1 MKLASKS
8 QKRIAFLDVI
18 QEALTHSDIYETI
31 DYRKQ
36 SEDKIKQFTYPHLVE
51 SLTTYLVET
60 TGADKFVAK
69 DRVKDALKWE
79 GNVKTTVNNILFMG
93 THNRPDMVLE
103 MNGLR
108 IAIEFKRGEKGSDL
122 RSGIGQSMIY
132 ATHYDFV
139 IYLFVDTS
147 EDKRIQNS
155 VHSVNESEFI
165 EELWNRYN
173 IKFIV
178 A

>member
-1 MKLASKS
+1 MKTASKS
-8 QKRIAFLDVI
+8 RKRLDFLDLI
-18 QEALTHSDIYETI
+18 QGVLTHDDIYETI
-31 DYRKQ
+31 DYRRQ
-36 SEDKIKQFTYPHLVE
+36 SEDKIKQFIYPHLVE
-51 SLTTYLVET
+51 NLTTHLVET
-60 TGADKFVAK
+60 KELDKARAK
-69 DRVKDALKWE
+69 DRVKEALKWE

-93 THNRPDMVLE
+93 TQNRPDMVLE

-108 IAIEFKRGEKGSDL
+108 IAIEFKRGGKGSEL

-139 IYLFVDTS
+139 IYLFIDTT

-155 VHSVNESEFI
+155 VDSVNESEFI
-165 EELWNRYN
+165 EELWDRYN

>member
-1 MKLASKS
+1 MKTASKS
-8 QKRIAFLDVI
+8 QKRLAFLDLI
-18 QEALTHSDIYETI
+18 QETLTHSDIYETI

-36 SEDKIKQFTYPHLVE
+36 SEDKIKQFIYPHLVE
-51 SLTTYLVET
+51 SLTSHLVET
-60 TGADKFVAK
+60 REMDKFAAK
-69 DRVKDALKWE
+69 ERVKENLKWE

-93 THNRPDMVLE
+93 TQNRPDMVLE

-108 IAIEFKRGEKGSDL
+108 IAIEFKRGSKGSEL
-122 RSGIGQSMIY
+122 RGGIGQSMIY
-132 ATHYDFV
+132 ATHFDFV
-139 IYLFVDTS
+139 IYLFIDTS
-147 EDKRIQNS
+147 DEKRIKNS
-155 VHSVNESEFI
+155 VDSVNESEFI